1 MNLIKSEVLAVAQ
14 KLETEGIAFYKALA
28 AEVKDLKARAV
39 LYRLAQDEALHLDGF
54 DTLLK
59 VPVSDDAYDD
69 AALLT
74 SYVQETIRADIFP
87 PASEARRL
95 ARSADGLLAAVDL
108 GLQAER
114 QSVAFYERLTTAC
127 TNAEGK
133 TALGELLAAER
144 EHVSTLEGLRRTF
157 QNRYA

>member
-14 KLETEGIAFYKALA
+14 KIEKDGIAFYKAIA
-28 AEVKDLKARAV
+28 PYTKDLKARAV
-39 LYRLAQDEALHLDGF
+39 FYRLAHDEALHLDGF
-54 DTLLK
+54 SALLK
-59 VPVSDDAYDD
+59 VPADDTAYDD

-74 SYVQETIRADIFP
+74 SYVQETIRSDLFP
-87 PASEARRL
+87 PTTEARRI
-95 ARSADGLLAAVDL
+95 ARSDHGLLAAVDL

-114 QSVAFYERLTTAC
+114 QSVAFYERMVTAC

-133 TALGELLAAER
+133 AAFAELLAAER
-144 EHVSTLEGLRRTF
+144 EHVATLEGLRRTV